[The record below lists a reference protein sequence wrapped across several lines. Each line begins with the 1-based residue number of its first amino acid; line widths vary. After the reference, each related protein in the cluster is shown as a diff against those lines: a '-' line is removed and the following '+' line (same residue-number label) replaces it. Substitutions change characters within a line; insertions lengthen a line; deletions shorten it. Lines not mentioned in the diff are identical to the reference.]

1 MATLNPKPLD
11 SGVLEL
17 YTLAWPPDTAG
28 ADDAV
33 VSMAMVVFQ
42 RPGGLL
48 LALPMD
54 SIPQEDLQ
62 MASGSEGD
70 SLLGPHRVFTVPSF
84 RDDMQE
90 LPEQEQDIDVLVVD
104 VSSAILPALAR
115 YSEMD
120 GATLCFA
127 DDPAILPFPDP
138 LLKMVR
144 QWLLVQASARVAF
157 YSADEDLV
165 PETPIEI
172 PGEEEEKADLTEE
185 DKTPSK
191 RRTAPK
197 KPKVTTASLAEQ
209 LTAVTEIL
217 PSIATRLDSLHQEQ
231 QALKAQMG
239 AQELVVPPRPSQQP
253 VSTSLASF
261 AKMVGSPP
269 RVKASATAFSAPT
282 SKAVPPLVPS
292 MDGPLTLQEQA
303 EEHPAPGG
311 STLAMAV
318 LEQSKALTTLVSQL
332 QAGGDPLLDAQ
343 TSASGFSLGSKGA
356 AGREKLQTELLNR
369 SGNFYLAVTQ
379 NAWRRM
385 KPATRMPPDITS
397 VASTDF
403 SMVSYLEKFGGYG
416 GSREMGLVQFCLAHI
431 FDAALH
437 SDWEGVKEHLA
448 LTMTAVEQSVQDSNR
463 WDLAYQLT
471 LLEEPASQLWSYRQT
486 TMNPRV
492 RAFAPLCP
500 QRWATVALAYLKEVD
515 YIQSR
520 RTDLARGSTTPNP
533 VPPNAPS
540 PTPKKKWK
548 GPKAKASPEPA
559 AE

>member
-1 MATLNPKPLD
+1 MATMNPKPLD

-33 VSMAMVVFQ
+33 VSMAMVVFR

-48 LALPMD
+48 LALPLD
-54 SIPQEDLQ
+54 SILQEDLQ

-70 SLLGPHRVFTVPSF
+70 SLLGPHRVFIVPSF

-90 LPEQEQDIDVLVVD
+90 LPDSEQDIDVLVVD
-104 VSSAILPALAR
+104 VSAAILPALAR

-120 GATLCFA
+120 GATLCFS
-127 DDPAILPFPDP
+127 DDPAVLPSPDP

-144 QWLLVQASARVAF
+144 QWLLVQASAQVAF

-165 PETPIEI
+165 PETPRRGRGEGGAYGGRQDTIKEKSDPKEAKGYYGFAGGAADSGDRDSSFNCYPVGFSSPRTAGTQGSDGISRVSGAPKAESTAGLNI
-172 PGEEEEKADLTEE
+172 PGKLCE
-185 DKTPSK
+185 DGWITS
-191 RRTAPK
+191 
-197 KPKVTTASLAEQ
+197 S
-209 LTAVTEIL
+209 
-217 PSIATRLDSLHQEQ
+217 
-231 QALKAQMG
+231 
-239 AQELVVPPRPSQQP
+239 SQGFSNS
-253 VSTSLASF
+253 V
-261 AKMVGSPP
+261 
-269 RVKASATAFSAPT
+269 FSAPT

-303 EEHPAPGG
+303 GERPAPGG

-379 NAWRRM
+379 NAWRRL
-385 KPATRMPPDITS
+385 KPATRMPPDINS

-416 GSREMGLVQFCLAHI
+416 GSPEMGLVQFCLAHI
-431 FDAALH
+431 YDAALH
-437 SDWEGVKEHLA
+437 SDWEGVKEHFA
-448 LTMTAVEQSVQDSNR
+448 LTMTAVEQSVQDNNR

-492 RAFAPLCP
+492 RAFASLCP

-520 RTDLARGSTTPNP
+520 RTDLARGSTAPNP

-540 PTPKKKWK
+540 PAPKKKWK